1 VCKITPQTEVTE
13 ETTMSSINDEGVE
26 MMGIGMRMIL
36 IDRRKEEQQREE
48 DVRGNTTEVVTG

>member
-1 VCKITPQTEVTE
+1 
-13 ETTMSSINDEGVE
+13 MSSINDEGVE